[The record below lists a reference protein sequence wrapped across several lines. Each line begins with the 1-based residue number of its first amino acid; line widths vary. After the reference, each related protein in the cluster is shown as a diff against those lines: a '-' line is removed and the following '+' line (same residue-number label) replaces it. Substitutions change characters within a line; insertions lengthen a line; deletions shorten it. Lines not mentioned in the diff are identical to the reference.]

1 MFPIAQVAAPNFW
14 SAPNGSSELWIKI
27 AVALLVMC
35 GIIFA
40 LTQAPPQARRPI
52 VTFFTFISGL
62 YYVLF
67 WAFPSPIARQPDDA
81 PRNVAESFSFW
92 LSDSQS
98 VITNFSN
105 TIAAF
110 MIGLGIFS
118 LLRIHLRRFAKQQKD
133 WFFSLVLLIS
143 LVAMVV
149 FGYWDWSQRQTPEG
163 AKLAV
168 GVGWGFPQK
177 GFDLLFDGLF
187 QQMEAAMF
195 SMVAFYILSAAYR
208 AFRARSTEASILLIT
223 ALIVMLSNLGVVT
236 LLWDKSPLVTSVSS
250 NFKLTEIALWIQSY
264 LQVPAI
270 RGIDF
275 GVGVGL
281 LAMGVRLWLSLE
293 KTGSDS

>member
-1 MFPIAQVAAPNFW
+1 MLPIAQVAAPNFW

-27 AVALLVMC
+27 VVALLVMC

-81 PRNVAESFSFW
+81 PRNVVEGFSFW

-133 WFFSLVLLIS
+133 WFFSLVLLVS
-143 LVAMVV
+143 LVAMVI
-149 FGYWDWSQRQTPEG
+149 FGYWDWAQRQSPEG

-168 GVGWGFPQK
+168 GVGWGLPQK

-208 AFRARSTEASILLIT
+208 AFRARSTEASILLVT

-236 LLWDKSPLVTSVSS
+236 LLWDKSPLVTGVSS

-293 KTGSDS
+293 KTGSES